1 MLKINT
7 LKGYSE
13 KYCLIIYLNHAMLLA
28 DSHITMVVGVDVHVT
43 TAPPFNPIHPYIGMV
58 MDPADYIPF
67 LGTNVSVNG
76 LKRGVSDTGGMI
88 IPLMH
93 IPLVGPFAMASMI
106 GHESMNFFA
115 SQTVFCDGSRMSPK
129 GYMVMTCN
137 DVGIPLS
144 AGIGKN
150 KAGKT
155 RLIPSLFAPTS
166 FSLPVP
172 TGKPVM
178 VGGPYV
184 PDWGGML
191 TGLAASIGFSSLMKL
206 GGKGLGKALKTFN
219 HKVLKN
225 TNIQKRFPSTKKLS
239 AYLCRNGFEPVNLV
253 NGAVVY
259 EGTDFGFPSPLP
271 LEWSR
276 AWYSDSEYEGW
287 LGHGVHCCYDR
298 TVESFEDEGVTMLRM
313 EDGRAV
319 AFPPIAPGGEFYM
332 RTERTTLRRTEKG
345 YEAYSHDSLLTY
357 RFDMRDG
364 GAWRMTRIENPD
376 GLHIQLRFSNGRFSG
391 VSDPAG
397 RTVHAATDTKGRVT
411 SLSFVTDKGEE
422 RLVSYTYDESGNMTG
437 ITDAMD
443 KTTEMSYSGH
453 LMTEKTDRNGDTYRW
468 EYDSKG
474 RCVHTYG
481 TDGMMEGRIEYHP
494 SEGYNLVTDSTGG
507 TTTYRYT
514 PDQLVTSEIDPL
526 GNETRHSYT
535 DFMEPYRTIDPEGG
549 VTGYS
554 YDNDGNLTGVTYPDG
569 SGEMYIY
576 DDKGRLSIHVDREG
590 GKTVRLYDTERPH
603 LVSRFIDRDGGVTEF
618 TYDSHGQPVG
628 VGKGDRRSELS
639 YDGSLNLVSWHED
652 GRLLGGWKHDDRG
665 RLIERSSPGNR
676 TEFYV
681 YDALDRLRRIDAR
694 DGNVIHLGYDSYD
707 SITEARD
714 ARRHVR
720 MGYNSVGSMTWRE
733 EGGNR
738 VSFRYDGMDR
748 LREVVNEA
756 GAGYVFRRDLAGNVS
771 SEKDYGGIERIYHR
785 DGCGRV
791 TRIDRPEGRSTAYTY
806 DTMGRV
812 LTAEYHDGTKEEYG
826 YDRNGLM
833 TTADNGEARMVFE
846 RDPMGRVTRETM
858 GLPGGDRFMEVMSV
872 ESEYNAYGERTRVVS
887 SLGADTE
894 LSYDR
899 LGLVGGIKATV
910 GKPEADDASAYGD
923 AGGDVR
929 PWESTIGRD
938 DAGRE
943 VERFATGGIRIT
955 TDYNDMGLVRSRHV
969 RSGNRHTGWRS
980 YRWDVGARLMS
991 MRGNLSPEPVI
1002 FDYDSMCNLVRGD
1015 YSMHESVFRTPDKV
1029 GNLYREDGCKGR
1041 EYDRGGRL
1049 LWDGEYHYRYD
1060 CEGNLVHKSRRD
1072 VSVPENNG
1080 HTGKKGW
1087 LGMLFSADDADNK
1100 DNSRETD
1107 PFACWQQ
1114 GDTCYEWQANGM
1126 LAGVRTPDGRTVT
1139 FGYDALGRRV
1149 SKRTGDTVHRFGWD
1163 GNVVLHEWDTDEVL
1177 RPKLVTDETG
1187 REEYDGTEKPDNLVT
1202 WVYDGTS
1209 FTPVAKVTDG
1219 ERYTIVHDYLG
1230 TPTQAYDSKGE
1241 LVWEML
1247 LDVYGKVTECHGD
1260 RTLVPFRYQGQ
1271 YEDEETGL
1279 YYNRFRYYSPD
1290 MGMYISSDPI
1300 GLAGNNPTL
1309 YGYVQDVNTWLDI
1322 WGLCPPI
1329 WNNGWRTSDGKFATP
1344 NSTERAGE
1352 QAVIAVKEKLSN
1364 DGWTFIGEELTVVND
1379 SGQRRR
1385 YDLVFKDSEGV
1396 LVGVEVKSNSAIKT
1410 KSQRLFDAGVTPD
1423 TPAIGVG
1430 KFRGNE
1436 ITKTV
1441 TYKVSCK

>member
-1 MLKINT
+1 
-7 LKGYSE
+7 
-13 KYCLIIYLNHAMLLA
+13 MLLA

-43 TAPPFNPIHPYIGMV
+43 TSPPFNPIHPYMGMV

-88 IPLMH
+88 IPLAH
-93 IPLVGPFAMASMI
+93 IPLAGPFAMASMI

-129 GYMVMTCN
+129 GHMVMTCN

-191 TGLAASIGFSSLMKL
+191 AGLAASIGFSSLMKCARNKIRKFNL
-206 GGKGLGKALKTFN
+206 KRQITKGPN
-219 HKVLKN
+219 
-225 TNIQKRFPSTKKLS
+225 KLS
-239 AYLCRNGFEPVNLV
+239 RFLCKLGFEPVNLV

-271 LEWSR
+271 LEWTR

-332 RTERTTLRRTEKG
+332 RTERMTLRRTEKG

-391 VSDPAG
+391 LSDPAG
-397 RTVHAATDTKGRVT
+397 RTVHAATDTNGRVT

-422 RLVSYTYDESGNMTG
+422 RLVSYTYDDSGNMTG

-453 LMTEKTDRNGDTYRW
+453 LMTEKTDRNGDTYYW

-481 TDGMMEGRIEYHP
+481 NDGMMEGRIEYHP

-514 PDQLVTSEIDPL
+514 PDQLVTAEIDPL

-576 DDKGRLSIHVDREG
+576 DDKGRLGIHVDREG
-590 GKTVRLYDTERPH
+590 NKTVRLYDMERPH

-628 VGKGDRRSELS
+628 VGKGDRRSDLS

-652 GRLLGGWKHDDRG
+652 GRLLGGWKHDARG
-665 RLIERSSPGNR
+665 RLIERSSPGSR

-733 EGGNR
+733 EAGNR

-756 GAGYVFRRDLAGNVS
+756 GAGYVFRRDLAGNIS

-791 TRIDRPEGRSTAYTY
+791 TRIERPEGRSTAYTY

-833 TTADNGEARMVFE
+833 ATADNGEARMVFE
-846 RDPMGRVTRETM
+846 RDPMGRVTKETM
-858 GLPGGDRFMEVMSV
+858 GLPGGDKFMGVMSV
-872 ESEYNAYGERTRVVS
+872 ESEYNAYGERTRVGS

-910 GKPEADDASAYGD
+910 RKPEADEASAYGD
-923 AGGDVR
+923 SGGDIR

-969 RSGNRHTGWRS
+969 RSGNRHTGWRN

-991 MRGNLSPEPVI
+991 MRSNLSPEPVI
-1002 FDYDSMCNLVRGD
+1002 FNYDSMCNLVRGD
-1015 YSMHESVFRTPDKV
+1015 YSMYESVFRTPDKV

-1072 VSVPENNG
+1072 VSVPESG
-1080 HTGKKGW
+1080 HTEKKGW
-1087 LGMLFSADDADNK
+1087 LGMLFSADDADKNE
-1100 DNSRETD
+1100 NSRETD
-1107 PFACWQQ
+1107 PFAGWQP

-1139 FGYDALGRRV
+1139 FGYDALGRRI
-1149 SKRTGDTVHRFGWD
+1149 SKRTDNTVHRFGWD
-1163 GNVVLHEWDTDEVL
+1163 GNVVLHEWDTDEAR
-1177 RPKLVTDETG
+1177 RPMLVTDETG
-1187 REEYDGTEKPDNLVT
+1187 REEYNGTEKPEGLVT
-1202 WVYDGTS
+1202 WIYDGTS

-1247 LDVYGKVTECHGD
+1247 LDVYGRVAECHGD

-1300 GLAGNNPTL
+1300 GLAGGLVL
-1309 YGYVQDVNTWLDI
+1309 YSYVHDPNFLFDKFGLIANSQKPNQDVYALYKKGSKEPYYVGISQDADVRLGQHISTGRFDPATDEMRVLKQQIPYAEARAHEQFNIEKYNTIDKTN
-1322 WGLCPPI
+1322 P
-1329 WNNGWRTSDGKFATP
+1329 
-1344 NSTERAGE
+1344 
-1352 QAVIAVKEKLSN
+1352 
-1364 DGWTFIGEELTVVND
+1364 
-1379 SGQRRR
+1379 
-1385 YDLVFKDSEGV
+1385 
-1396 LVGVEVKSNSAIKT
+1396 KSNQQNSFRKNRT
-1410 KSQRLFDAGVTPD
+1410 DANGIEYLQEYD
-1423 TPAIGVG
+1423 KLKKKGG
-1430 KFRGNE
+1430 KC
-1436 ITKTV
+1436 
-1441 TYKVSCK
+1441 Y

>member
-1 MLKINT
+1 
-7 LKGYSE
+7 
-13 KYCLIIYLNHAMLLA
+13 MLLA
-28 DSHITMVVGVDVHVT
+28 DSHITMVVRVDVHVT
-43 TAPPFNPIHPYIGMV
+43 TAPPFNPIHPYMGMV
-58 MDPADYIPF
+58 MDPSDYIPF

-88 IPLMH
+88 IPLAH
-93 IPLVGPFAMASMI
+93 IPLAGPFAMASMI

-129 GYMVMTCN
+129 GHMVMTCN

-178 VGGPYV
+178 VGGPYI

-191 TGLAASIGFSSLMKL
+191 AGLAASIGFSSLMKL
-206 GGKGLGKALKTFN
+206 GRKGLGKALKTFN
-219 HKVLKN
+219 KKVLKN
-225 TNIQKRFPSTKKLS
+225 TNIQNRFPSTKKLS
-239 AYLCRNGFEPVNLV
+239 AYLCKNGFEPVNLV

-271 LEWSR
+271 LEWTR

-319 AFPPIAPGGEFYM
+319 AFPPIAPGGEFYL
-332 RTERTTLRRTEKG
+332 RTERMTLRRTEKG

-391 VSDPAG
+391 LSDPAG
-397 RTVHAATDTKGRVT
+397 RTVHAATDTNGRVT

-422 RLVSYTYDESGNMTG
+422 RLVSYTYDGSGNMTG

-453 LMTEKTDRNGDTYRW
+453 LMTEKTDRNGDTYYW

-481 TDGMMEGRIEYHP
+481 NDGMMEGRIEYHP

-514 PDQLVTSEIDPL
+514 PDQLVTAEIDPL

-576 DDKGRLSIHVDREG
+576 DDKGRLGIHVDREG
-590 GKTVRLYDTERPH
+590 NKTVRLYDMERPH

-628 VGKGDRRSELS
+628 VGKGDRRSDLS

-652 GRLLGGWKHDDRG
+652 GKLLGGWKHDARG
-665 RLIERSSPGNR
+665 RLIERSSPGSR

-694 DGNVIHLGYDSYD
+694 DGNVIHLGYDSYG

-733 EGGNR
+733 EAGNR

-756 GAGYVFRRDLAGNVS
+756 GAGYVFRRDLAGNIS

-791 TRIDRPEGRSTAYTY
+791 TRIERPEGRSTAYTY

-833 TTADNGEARMVFE
+833 ATADNGEARMVFE
-846 RDPMGRVTRETM
+846 RDPMGRVTKETM
-858 GLPGGDRFMEVMSV
+858 GLPGGDKFMGVMSV
-872 ESEYNAYGERTRVVS
+872 ESEYNAYGERTRVGS

-910 GKPEADDASAYGD
+910 RKPEADEASAYGD

-929 PWESTIGRD
+929 SWESTIGRD

-991 MRGNLSPEPVI
+991 MRSNLSPEPVI

-1015 YSMHESVFRTPDKV
+1015 YSMYESVFRTPDKV

-1072 VSVPENNG
+1072 VSVPESG
-1080 HTGKKGW
+1080 HTEKKGW
-1087 LGMLFSADDADNK
+1087 LGMLFSADDADKK
-1100 DNSRETD
+1100 DNSLEAD
-1107 PFACWQQ
+1107 PFACWQP

-1126 LAGVRTPDGRTVT
+1126 LAGVRIPDGRTVT
-1139 FGYDALGRRV
+1139 FGYDALGRRI

-1163 GNVVLHEWDTDEVL
+1163 GNVVLHEWDTDEAR
-1177 RPKLVTDETG
+1177 RPRLVTDQTG
-1187 REEYDGTEKPDNLVT
+1187 REEYDGTEKPEGLVT

-1247 LDVYGKVTECHGD
+1247 LDVYGKVAECHGD

-1271 YEDEETGL
+1271 YEDEDTGL

-1300 GLAGNNPTL
+1300 GLAGGLVL
-1309 YGYVQDVNTWLDI
+1309 YSYVHDPNFLVDKFGLIANSQKPNQDVYALYKKGSKEPYYVGISQDADVRLGQHISTGRFDPATDEMRVLKQQIPYAEARAHEQFNIEKYNTIDKTN
-1322 WGLCPPI
+1322 P
-1329 WNNGWRTSDGKFATP
+1329 
-1344 NSTERAGE
+1344 
-1352 QAVIAVKEKLSN
+1352 
-1364 DGWTFIGEELTVVND
+1364 
-1379 SGQRRR
+1379 
-1385 YDLVFKDSEGV
+1385 
-1396 LVGVEVKSNSAIKT
+1396 KSNQQNSFRKNRT
-1410 KSQRLFDAGVTPD
+1410 DANGIEYLQEYD
-1423 TPAIGVG
+1423 KLKKKGG
-1430 KFRGNE
+1430 KC
-1436 ITKTV
+1436 
-1441 TYKVSCK
+1441 Y

>member
-1 MLKINT
+1 
-7 LKGYSE
+7 
-13 KYCLIIYLNHAMLLA
+13 MLLA
-28 DSHITMVVGVDVHVT
+28 DSHITMIVGVDVHVT
-43 TAPPFNPIHPYIGMV
+43 TAPPFNPIHPYMGMV

-93 IPLVGPFAMASMI
+93 IPLAGPFAMASMI

-129 GYMVMTCN
+129 GHMVMTCN

-319 AFPPIAPGGEFYM
+319 AFPLIAPGGEFYM
-332 RTERTTLRRTEKG
+332 RTERMTLRRTEKG

-535 DFMEPYRTIDPEGG
+535 DFMEPYRTIAPEGG

-590 GKTVRLYDTERPH
+590 NKTVRLYDTERPH

-618 TYDSHGQPVG
+618 THDSHGQPVG

-652 GRLLGGWKHDDRG
+652 GRLLGGWKHDARG

-756 GAGYVFRRDLAGNVS
+756 GAGYVFRRDLAGNIS

-791 TRIDRPEGRSTAYTY
+791 TRIDRPGGRSTAYTY

-833 TTADNGEARMVFE
+833 ATADNGEARMVFE

-858 GLPGGDRFMEVMSV
+858 GLPGGDRFMGVMSV
-872 ESEYNAYGERTRVVS
+872 ESEYNAYGERTRVGS

-910 GKPEADDASAYGD
+910 GKPEADEASAYGD

-1015 YSMHESVFRTPDKV
+1015 YSMYESVFRTPDKV

-1072 VSVPENNG
+1072 VSVPESG
-1080 HTGKKGW
+1080 HTEKKGW

-1107 PFACWQQ
+1107 PFAGWQP

-1149 SKRTGDTVHRFGWD
+1149 SKRTGNSVHRFGWD
-1163 GNVVLHEWDTDEVL
+1163 GNVVLHEWDIEEAD

-1209 FTPVAKVTDG
+1209 FTPVAKVTDV
-1219 ERYTIVHDYLG
+1219 ERYTIVHDYLS
-1230 TPTQAYDSKGE
+1230 TPTQAYNSKGE

-1247 LDVYGKVTECHGD
+1247 LDVYGKVAECHGD

-1279 YYNRFRYYSPD
+1279 YYNRFRYYSPE
-1290 MGMYISSDPI
+1290 MGIYISSDPI
-1300 GLAGNNPTL
+1300 GLIGKNPTL
-1309 YGYVQDVNTWLDI
+1309 YGYVEDVNIWLDI
-1322 WGLCPPI
+1322 YALATVYLR
-1329 WNNGWRTSDGKFATP
+1329 NFEVYVGKAKVNAKSRYGNKTIATDIFVDIP
-1344 NSTERAGE
+1344 NTDVA
-1352 QAVIAVKEKLSN
+1352 Q
-1364 DGWTFIGEELTVVND
+1364 
-1379 SGQRRR
+1379 
-1385 YDLVFKDSEGV
+1385 
-1396 LVGVEVKSNSAIKT
+1396 GVEQIVYDRMLYHISNGNLDSATNTNNPVDMKR
-1410 KSQRLFDAGVTPD
+1410 KRWRYNLGKEWLMQRYGDQYINEIDKKISEHYRPKGM
-1423 TPAIGVG
+1423 
-1430 KFRGNE
+1430 FRGE
-1436 ITKTV
+1436 ITGG
-1441 TYKVSCK
+1441 CN

>member
-1 MLKINT
+1 
-7 LKGYSE
+7 
-13 KYCLIIYLNHAMLLA
+13 MLLA

-43 TAPPFNPIHPYIGMV
+43 TSPPFNPIHPYMGMV

-88 IPLMH
+88 IPLAH
-93 IPLVGPFAMASMI
+93 IPLAGPFAMASMI

-129 GYMVMTCN
+129 GHMVMTCN

-191 TGLAASIGFSSLMKL
+191 AGLAASIGFSSLMKCARNKIRKFNL
-206 GGKGLGKALKTFN
+206 KRQITKGPN
-219 HKVLKN
+219 
-225 TNIQKRFPSTKKLS
+225 KLS
-239 AYLCRNGFEPVNLV
+239 RFLCKLGFEPVNLV

-271 LEWSR
+271 LEWTR

-332 RTERTTLRRTEKG
+332 RTERMTLRRTEKG

-391 VSDPAG
+391 LSDPAG
-397 RTVHAATDTKGRVT
+397 RTVRAATDTNGRVT

-422 RLVSYTYDESGNMTG
+422 RLVSYTYDGSGNMTG

-453 LMTEKTDRNGDTYRW
+453 LMTEKTDRNGDTYYW

-481 TDGMMEGRIEYHP
+481 NDGMMEGRIEYHP

-514 PDQLVTSEIDPL
+514 PDQLVTAEIDPL

-576 DDKGRLSIHVDREG
+576 DDKGRLGIHVDREG
-590 GKTVRLYDTERPH
+590 NKTVRLYDMERPH

-628 VGKGDRRSELS
+628 VGKGDRRSDLS

-652 GRLLGGWKHDDRG
+652 GRLLGGWKHDARG
-665 RLIERSSPGNR
+665 RLIERSSPGSR

-733 EGGNR
+733 EAGNR

-756 GAGYVFRRDLAGNVS
+756 GAGYVFRRDLAGNIS

-791 TRIDRPEGRSTAYTY
+791 TRIERPEGRSTAYTY

-833 TTADNGEARMVFE
+833 ATADNGEARMVFE
-846 RDPMGRVTRETM
+846 RDPMGRVTKETM
-858 GLPGGDRFMEVMSV
+858 GLPGGDKFMGVMSV
-872 ESEYNAYGERTRVVS
+872 ESEYNAYGERTRVGS

-910 GKPEADDASAYGD
+910 RKPEADEASAYGD
-923 AGGDVR
+923 SGGDIR

-969 RSGNRHTGWRS
+969 RSGNRHTGWRN

-991 MRGNLSPEPVI
+991 MRSNLSPEPVI
-1002 FDYDSMCNLVRGD
+1002 FNYDSMCNLVRGD
-1015 YSMHESVFRTPDKV
+1015 YSMYESVFRTPDKV

-1072 VSVPENNG
+1072 VSVPESG
-1080 HTGKKGW
+1080 HTEKKGW
-1087 LGMLFSADDADNK
+1087 LGMLFSADDADKNE
-1100 DNSRETD
+1100 NSRETD
-1107 PFACWQQ
+1107 PFAGWQP

-1139 FGYDALGRRV
+1139 FGYDALGRRI
-1149 SKRTGDTVHRFGWD
+1149 SKRTDNTVHRFGWD
-1163 GNVVLHEWDTDEVL
+1163 GNVVLHEWDTDEAR
-1177 RPKLVTDETG
+1177 RPMLVTDETG
-1187 REEYDGTEKPDNLVT
+1187 REEYNGTEKPEGLVT
-1202 WVYDGTS
+1202 WIYDGTS

-1247 LDVYGKVTECHGD
+1247 LDVYGRVAECHGD

-1271 YEDEETGL
+1271 YEDEDTGL

-1300 GLAGNNPTL
+1300 GLAGGLVL
-1309 YGYVQDVNTWLDI
+1309 YSYVHDPNFLVDKFGLIANSQKPNQDVYALYKKGSKEPYYVGISQDADVRLGQHISTGRFDPATDEMRVLKQQIPYAEARAHEQFNIEKYNTIDKTN
-1322 WGLCPPI
+1322 P
-1329 WNNGWRTSDGKFATP
+1329 
-1344 NSTERAGE
+1344 
-1352 QAVIAVKEKLSN
+1352 
-1364 DGWTFIGEELTVVND
+1364 
-1379 SGQRRR
+1379 
-1385 YDLVFKDSEGV
+1385 
-1396 LVGVEVKSNSAIKT
+1396 KSNQQNSFRKNRT
-1410 KSQRLFDAGVTPD
+1410 DANGIEYLQEYD
-1423 TPAIGVG
+1423 KLKKKGG
-1430 KFRGNE
+1430 KC
-1436 ITKTV
+1436 
-1441 TYKVSCK
+1441 Y

>member
-1 MLKINT
+1 
-7 LKGYSE
+7 
-13 KYCLIIYLNHAMLLA
+13 MLLA

-43 TAPPFNPIHPYIGMV
+43 TAPPFNPIHPYMGMV

-88 IPLMH
+88 IPLVH
-93 IPLVGPFAMASMI
+93 IPLAGPFAMASMI

-129 GYMVMTCN
+129 GHMVMTCN

-178 VGGPYV
+178 VGGPYI

-191 TGLAASIGFSSLMKL
+191 AGLAASIGFSSLMKL
-206 GGKGLGKALKTFN
+206 GRKGLGKALKTFN
-219 HKVLKN
+219 KKVLKN
-225 TNIQKRFPSTKKLS
+225 TNIQNRFPSTKKLS
-239 AYLCRNGFEPVNLV
+239 AYLCKNGFEPVNLV

-271 LEWSR
+271 LEWTR

-319 AFPPIAPGGEFYM
+319 AFPPIAPGGEFYL
-332 RTERTTLRRTEKG
+332 RTERMTLRRTEKG

-391 VSDPAG
+391 LSDPAG
-397 RTVHAATDTKGRVT
+397 RTVHAATDTNGRVT

-422 RLVSYTYDESGNMTG
+422 RLVSYTYDGSGNMTG

-453 LMTEKTDRNGDTYRW
+453 LMTEKTDRNGDTYYW

-481 TDGMMEGRIEYHP
+481 NDGMMEGRIEYHP

-514 PDQLVTSEIDPL
+514 PDQLVTAEIDPL

-576 DDKGRLSIHVDREG
+576 DDKGRLGIHVDREG
-590 GKTVRLYDTERPH
+590 NKTVRLYDMERPH

-628 VGKGDRRSELS
+628 VGKGDRRSDLS

-652 GRLLGGWKHDDRG
+652 GKLLGGWKHDARG
-665 RLIERSSPGNR
+665 RLIERSSPGSR

-694 DGNVIHLGYDSYD
+694 DGNVIHLGYDSYG

-733 EGGNR
+733 EAGNR

-756 GAGYVFRRDLAGNVS
+756 GAGYVFRRDLAGNIS

-791 TRIDRPEGRSTAYTY
+791 TRIERPEGRSTAYTY

-833 TTADNGEARMVFE
+833 ATADNGEARMVFE
-846 RDPMGRVTRETM
+846 RDPMGRVTKETM
-858 GLPGGDRFMEVMSV
+858 GLPGGDKFMGVMSV
-872 ESEYNAYGERTRVVS
+872 ESEYNAYGERTRVGS

-910 GKPEADDASAYGD
+910 RKPEADEASAYGD

-929 PWESTIGRD
+929 SWESTIGRD

-991 MRGNLSPEPVI
+991 MRSNLSPEPVI

-1015 YSMHESVFRTPDKV
+1015 YSMYESVFRTPDKV

-1072 VSVPENNG
+1072 VSVPESG
-1080 HTGKKGW
+1080 HTEKKGW
-1087 LGMLFSADDADNK
+1087 LGMLFSADDADKK
-1100 DNSRETD
+1100 DNSLEAD
-1107 PFACWQQ
+1107 PFACWQP

-1126 LAGVRTPDGRTVT
+1126 LAGVRIPDGRTVT
-1139 FGYDALGRRV
+1139 FGYDALGRRI

-1163 GNVVLHEWDTDEVL
+1163 GNVVLHEWDTDEAR
-1177 RPKLVTDETG
+1177 RPRLVTDQTG
-1187 REEYDGTEKPDNLVT
+1187 REEYDGTEKPEGLVT

-1247 LDVYGKVTECHGD
+1247 LDVYGKVSECHGD

-1271 YEDEETGL
+1271 YEDEDTGL

-1300 GLAGNNPTL
+1300 GLAGGLVL
-1309 YGYVQDVNTWLDI
+1309 YSYVHDPNFLVDKFGLIANSQKPNQDVYALYKKGSKEPYYVGISQDADVRLGQHISTGRFDPATDEMRVLKQQIPYAEARAHEQFNIEKYNTIDKTN
-1322 WGLCPPI
+1322 P
-1329 WNNGWRTSDGKFATP
+1329 
-1344 NSTERAGE
+1344 
-1352 QAVIAVKEKLSN
+1352 
-1364 DGWTFIGEELTVVND
+1364 
-1379 SGQRRR
+1379 
-1385 YDLVFKDSEGV
+1385 
-1396 LVGVEVKSNSAIKT
+1396 KSNQQNSFRKNRT
-1410 KSQRLFDAGVTPD
+1410 DANGIEYLQEYD
-1423 TPAIGVG
+1423 KLKKKGG
-1430 KFRGNE
+1430 KC
-1436 ITKTV
+1436 
-1441 TYKVSCK
+1441 Y

>member
-1 MLKINT
+1 
-7 LKGYSE
+7 
-13 KYCLIIYLNHAMLLA
+13 
-28 DSHITMVVGVDVHVT
+28 MVVGVDVHVT
-43 TAPPFNPIHPYIGMV
+43 TAPPFNPIHPYMGMV
-58 MDPADYIPF
+58 MDPSDYIPF

-88 IPLMH
+88 IPLVH
-93 IPLVGPFAMASMI
+93 IPLAGPFAMASMI

-129 GYMVMTCN
+129 GHMVMTCN

-178 VGGPYV
+178 VGGPYI

-191 TGLAASIGFSSLMKL
+191 AGLAASIGFSSLMKL
-206 GGKGLGKALKTFN
+206 GRKGLGKALKTFN
-219 HKVLKN
+219 KKVLKN
-225 TNIQKRFPSTKKLS
+225 TNIQNRFPSTKKLS
-239 AYLCRNGFEPVNLV
+239 AYLCKNGFEPVNLV

-271 LEWSR
+271 LEWTR

-319 AFPPIAPGGEFYM
+319 AFPPIAPGGEFYL
-332 RTERTTLRRTEKG
+332 RTERMTLRRTEKG

-391 VSDPAG
+391 LSDPAG
-397 RTVHAATDTKGRVT
+397 RTVHAATDTNGRVT

-422 RLVSYTYDESGNMTG
+422 RLVSYTYDGSGNMTG

-453 LMTEKTDRNGDTYRW
+453 LMTEKTDRNGDTYYW

-481 TDGMMEGRIEYHP
+481 NDGMMEGRIEYHP

-514 PDQLVTSEIDPL
+514 PDQLVTAEIDPL

-576 DDKGRLSIHVDREG
+576 DDKGRLGIHVDREG
-590 GKTVRLYDTERPH
+590 NKTVRLYDMERPH

-628 VGKGDRRSELS
+628 VGKGDRRSDLS

-652 GRLLGGWKHDDRG
+652 GKLLGGWKHDARG
-665 RLIERSSPGNR
+665 RLIERSSPGSR

-694 DGNVIHLGYDSYD
+694 DGNVIHLGYDSYG

-733 EGGNR
+733 EAGNR

-756 GAGYVFRRDLAGNVS
+756 GAGYVFRRDLAGNIS

-791 TRIDRPEGRSTAYTY
+791 TRIERPEGRSTAYTY

-833 TTADNGEARMVFE
+833 ATADNGEARMVFE
-846 RDPMGRVTRETM
+846 RDPMGRVTKETM
-858 GLPGGDRFMEVMSV
+858 GLPGGDKFMGVMSV
-872 ESEYNAYGERTRVVS
+872 ESEYNAYGERTRVGS

-910 GKPEADDASAYGD
+910 RKPEADEASAYGD

-929 PWESTIGRD
+929 SWESTIGRD

-991 MRGNLSPEPVI
+991 MRSNLSPEPVI

-1015 YSMHESVFRTPDKV
+1015 YSMYESVFRTPDKV

-1072 VSVPENNG
+1072 VSVPESG
-1080 HTGKKGW
+1080 HTEKKGW
-1087 LGMLFSADDADNK
+1087 LGMLFSADDADKK
-1100 DNSRETD
+1100 DNSLEAD
-1107 PFACWQQ
+1107 PFACWQP

-1126 LAGVRTPDGRTVT
+1126 LAGVRIPDGRTVT
-1139 FGYDALGRRV
+1139 FGYDALGRRI

-1163 GNVVLHEWDTDEVL
+1163 GNVVLHEWDTDEAR
-1177 RPKLVTDETG
+1177 RPRLVTDQTG
-1187 REEYDGTEKPDNLVT
+1187 REEYDGTEKPEGLVT

-1247 LDVYGKVTECHGD
+1247 LDVYGKVAECHGD

-1271 YEDEETGL
+1271 YEDEDTGL

-1300 GLAGNNPTL
+1300 GLAGGLVL
-1309 YGYVQDVNTWLDI
+1309 YSYVHDPNFLVDKFGLIANSQKPNQDVYALYKKGSKEPYYVGISQDADVRLGQHISTGRFDPATDEMRVLKQQIPYAEARAHEQFNIEKYNTIDKTN
-1322 WGLCPPI
+1322 P
-1329 WNNGWRTSDGKFATP
+1329 
-1344 NSTERAGE
+1344 
-1352 QAVIAVKEKLSN
+1352 
-1364 DGWTFIGEELTVVND
+1364 
-1379 SGQRRR
+1379 
-1385 YDLVFKDSEGV
+1385 
-1396 LVGVEVKSNSAIKT
+1396 KSNQQNSFRKNRT
-1410 KSQRLFDAGVTPD
+1410 DANGIEYLQEYD
-1423 TPAIGVG
+1423 KLKKKGG
-1430 KFRGNE
+1430 KC
-1436 ITKTV
+1436 
-1441 TYKVSCK
+1441 Y

>member
-1 MLKINT
+1 
-7 LKGYSE
+7 
-13 KYCLIIYLNHAMLLA
+13 MLLA

-43 TAPPFNPIHPYIGMV
+43 TSPPFNPIHPYMGMV

-88 IPLMH
+88 IPLAH
-93 IPLVGPFAMASMI
+93 IPLAGPFAMASMI

-129 GYMVMTCN
+129 GHMVMTCN

-191 TGLAASIGFSSLMKL
+191 AGLAASIGFSSLMKCARNKIRKFNL
-206 GGKGLGKALKTFN
+206 KRQITKGPN
-219 HKVLKN
+219 
-225 TNIQKRFPSTKKLS
+225 KLS
-239 AYLCRNGFEPVNLV
+239 RFLCKLGFEPVNLV

-271 LEWSR
+271 LEWTR

-332 RTERTTLRRTEKG
+332 RTERMTLRRTEKG

-391 VSDPAG
+391 LSDPAG
-397 RTVHAATDTKGRVT
+397 RTVHAATDTNGRVT

-422 RLVSYTYDESGNMTG
+422 RLVSYTYDDSGNMTG

-453 LMTEKTDRNGDTYRW
+453 LMTEKTDRNGDTYYW

-481 TDGMMEGRIEYHP
+481 NDGMMEGRIEYHP

-514 PDQLVTSEIDPL
+514 PDQLVTAEIDPL

-576 DDKGRLSIHVDREG
+576 DDKGRLGIHVDREG
-590 GKTVRLYDTERPH
+590 NKTVRLYDMERPH

-628 VGKGDRRSELS
+628 VGKGDRRSDLS

-652 GRLLGGWKHDDRG
+652 GRLLGGWKHDARG
-665 RLIERSSPGNR
+665 RLIERSSPGSR

-733 EGGNR
+733 EAGNR

-756 GAGYVFRRDLAGNVS
+756 GAGYVFRRDLAGNIS

-791 TRIDRPEGRSTAYTY
+791 TRIERPEGRSTAYTY

-833 TTADNGEARMVFE
+833 ATADNGEARMVFE
-846 RDPMGRVTRETM
+846 RDPMGRVTKETM
-858 GLPGGDRFMEVMSV
+858 GLPGGDKFMGVMSV
-872 ESEYNAYGERTRVVS
+872 ESEYNAYGERTRVGS

-910 GKPEADDASAYGD
+910 RKPEADEASAYGD
-923 AGGDVR
+923 SGGDIR

-969 RSGNRHTGWRS
+969 RSGNRHTGWRN

-991 MRGNLSPEPVI
+991 MRSNLSPEPVI
-1002 FDYDSMCNLVRGD
+1002 FNYDSMCNLVRGD
-1015 YSMHESVFRTPDKV
+1015 YSMYESVFRTPDKV

-1072 VSVPENNG
+1072 VSVPESG
-1080 HTGKKGW
+1080 HTEKKGW
-1087 LGMLFSADDADNK
+1087 LGMLFSADDADKN

-1107 PFACWQQ
+1107 PFAGWQQ

-1139 FGYDALGRRV
+1139 FGYDALGRRI
-1149 SKRTGDTVHRFGWD
+1149 SKRTDNTVHRFGWD
-1163 GNVVLHEWDTDEVL
+1163 GNVVLHEWDTDEAR
-1177 RPKLVTDETG
+1177 RPMLVTDETG
-1187 REEYDGTEKPDNLVT
+1187 REEYNGTEKPEGLVT
-1202 WVYDGTS
+1202 WIYDGTS

-1241 LVWEML
+1241 LVWEIL
-1247 LDVYGKVTECHGD
+1247 LDVYGRVAECHGD

-1271 YEDEETGL
+1271 YEDEDTGL

-1300 GLAGNNPTL
+1300 GLAGGLVL
-1309 YGYVQDVNTWLDI
+1309 YSYVHDPNFLVDKFGLIANSQKPNQDVYALYKKGSKEPYYVGISQDADVRLGQHISTGRFDPATDEMRVLKQQIPYAEARAHEQFNIEKYNTIDKTN
-1322 WGLCPPI
+1322 P
-1329 WNNGWRTSDGKFATP
+1329 
-1344 NSTERAGE
+1344 
-1352 QAVIAVKEKLSN
+1352 
-1364 DGWTFIGEELTVVND
+1364 
-1379 SGQRRR
+1379 
-1385 YDLVFKDSEGV
+1385 
-1396 LVGVEVKSNSAIKT
+1396 KSNQQNSFRKNRT
-1410 KSQRLFDAGVTPD
+1410 DANGIEYLQEYD
-1423 TPAIGVG
+1423 KLKKKGG
-1430 KFRGNE
+1430 KC
-1436 ITKTV
+1436 
-1441 TYKVSCK
+1441 Y

>member
-1 MLKINT
+1 
-7 LKGYSE
+7 
-13 KYCLIIYLNHAMLLA
+13 MLLA

-43 TAPPFNPIHPYIGMV
+43 TAPPFNPIHPYMGMV

-88 IPLMH
+88 IPLAH
-93 IPLVGPFAMASMI
+93 IPLAGPFAMASMI

-129 GYMVMTCN
+129 GHMVMTCN

-191 TGLAASIGFSSLMKL
+191 AGLAASIGFSSLMKL
-206 GGKGLGKALKTFN
+206 GRKGLGKALAKFN
-219 HKVLKN
+219 TKVLQN
-225 TNIQKRFPSTKKLS
+225 TNIQNRFPSTKKLS
-239 AYLCRNGFEPVNLV
+239 AYLCKNGFEPVNLV

-271 LEWSR
+271 LEWTR

-332 RTERTTLRRTEKG
+332 RTERMTLRRTEKG

-357 RFDMRDG
+357 RFDMRDD

-391 VSDPAG
+391 LSDPAG
-397 RTVHAATDTKGRVT
+397 RTVRAATDTNGRVT

-422 RLVSYTYDESGNMTG
+422 RLVSYTYDGSGNMTG

-453 LMTEKTDRNGDTYRW
+453 LMTEKTDRNGDTYYW

-481 TDGMMEGRIEYHP
+481 NDGMMEGRIEYHP

-514 PDQLVTSEIDPL
+514 PDQLVTAEIDPL

-535 DFMEPYRTIDPEGG
+535 DFMEPYRTINPEGG

-576 DDKGRLSIHVDREG
+576 DDKGRLGIHVDREG
-590 GKTVRLYDTERPH
+590 NKTVRLYDMERPH

-628 VGKGDRRSELS
+628 VGKGGRRSDLS

-652 GRLLGGWKHDDRG
+652 GRLLGGWKHDARG
-665 RLIERSSPGNR
+665 RLIERSSPGSR

-733 EGGNR
+733 EAGNR

-756 GAGYVFRRDLAGNVS
+756 GAGYVFRRDLAGNIS

-791 TRIDRPEGRSTAYTY
+791 TRIERPEGRSTAYTY

-833 TTADNGEARMVFE
+833 ATADNGEARMVFE
-846 RDPMGRVTRETM
+846 RDPMGRVTKETM
-858 GLPGGDRFMEVMSV
+858 GLPGGDKFMGVMSV
-872 ESEYNAYGERTRVVS
+872 ESEYNAYGERIRVGS

-910 GKPEADDASAYGD
+910 EKPEADEASTYGD

-929 PWESTIGRD
+929 SWESTIGRD

-969 RSGNRHTGWRS
+969 RSGNRHTGWRN

-991 MRGNLSPEPVI
+991 MRSNLSPEPVI

-1015 YSMHESVFRTPDKV
+1015 YSMYESVFRTPDKV

-1072 VSVPENNG
+1072 VSVPESG
-1080 HTGKKGW
+1080 HTEKKGW
-1087 LGMLFSADDADNK
+1087 LGMLFSADDADKNE
-1100 DNSRETD
+1100 NSLETD
-1107 PFACWQQ
+1107 PFAGWQP
-1114 GDTCYEWQANGM
+1114 GDTCYKWQANGM

-1139 FGYDALGRRV
+1139 FGYDALGRRI
-1149 SKRTGDTVHRFGWD
+1149 SKRTDNTVHRFGWD
-1163 GNVVLHEWDTDEVL
+1163 GNVVLHEWDTDEAR
-1177 RPKLVTDETG
+1177 RPRLVTDETG
-1187 REEYDGTEKPDNLVT
+1187 CEEYDGTEKPDSLVT

-1247 LDVYGKVTECHGD
+1247 LDVYGKVAECHGD
-1260 RTLVPFRYQGQ
+1260 RTFVPFRYQGQ
-1271 YEDEETGL
+1271 YEDEETGM

-1300 GLAGNNPTL
+1300 GLLGGINQYA
-1309 YGYVQDVNTWLDI
+1309 YVQDPNSLIDLL
-1322 WGLCPPI
+1322 GLSGMPKGG
-1329 WNNGWRTSDGKFATP
+1329 WNYNNMPKFDDYQLHHVIPRSKANHPAIKAAGFDVDKPSNLIYLPKESGVHPTRSVHNGWNKGHADYNASITRQLDEIAEIGKANNWSKADYAAAIDDLRSDTKQGLREGK
-1344 NSTERAGE
+1344 
-1352 QAVIAVKEKLSN
+1352 I
-1364 DGWTFIGEELTVVND
+1364 
-1379 SGQRRR
+1379 
-1385 YDLVFKDSEGV
+1385 
-1396 LVGVEVKSNSAIKT
+1396 
-1410 KSQRLFDAGVTPD
+1410 
-1423 TPAIGVG
+1423 
-1430 KFRGNE
+1430 
-1436 ITKTV
+1436 
-1441 TYKVSCK
+1441 SCH